1 MDTFSNS
8 GFEPDSLL
16 PLTSD
21 IVFKEVLGQEESKPI
36 LMGFLN
42 DILDMNITSPDQ
54 IILLNTELNPEYIN
68 DKLSILDIRVQL
80 TDRTSIDIE
89 IQVIDQHNIEPRA
102 LYYACRLCADQL
114 QKGEDYSLL
123 RPTIGLNLL
132 CFTLYND
139 TEYFRSFILKD
150 KKTNAEYPK
159 YLEISF
165 LELFKGSNQLA
176 KTNITN
182 FADCPYTLSTRDQW
196 ILFLTTQNKEV
207 QQKLAQ
213 NNTTLHAAY
222 ERLTTVSSD
231 EKLRAI
237 ALNREKALRDW
248 NSSIHYAEQ
257 HGKQHG
263 KEQINTLNQRLISDN
278 RFDDL
283 KRSVNDSDFQQQLLK
298 EYGIEG

>member
-1 MDTFSNS
+1 M
-8 GFEPDSLL
+8 
-16 PLTSD
+16 
-21 IVFKEVLGQEESKPI
+21 
-36 LMGFLN
+36 
-42 DILDMNITSPDQ
+42 
-54 IILLNTELNPEYIN
+54 
-68 DKLSILDIRVQL
+68 
-80 TDRTSIDIE
+80 
-89 IQVIDQHNIEPRA
+89 
-102 LYYACRLCADQL
+102 
-114 QKGEDYSLL
+114 
-123 RPTIGLNLL
+123 
-132 CFTLYND
+132 CFILYND
-139 TEYFRSFILKD
+139 TEYFRSFVLKD

-165 LELFKGSNQLA
+165 LELFKGSAQLE
-176 KTNITN
+176 KTNMISCANCTHT
-182 FADCPYTLSTRDQW
+182 TLSAKDQW

-207 QQKLAQ
+207 QQNLAQ

-257 HGKQHG
+257 HGKQHE
-263 KEQINTLNQRLISDN
+263 KEQINTLNQYLITDN

-283 KRSVNDSDFQQQLLK
+283 KRSINDPDFQQQLLK